1 MPYDLSDKLVIGIS
15 SRALF
20 NLEQENEIYEK
31 QGVDAYAT
39 YQRENEDAP
48 LVPGTAFPLVQALL
62 NLNAL
67 IPDRRLVEVVV
78 ISRNT
83 PDTGLRAFNAIESHH
98 LDISRAAFAGG
109 RESISEYLHAFEV
122 DLFLSKSAGDVQA
135 AIDAGVA
142 AAQLYELP
150 PGFSAPSNQIRIAFD
165 GDAVLFSPD
174 SERYFKQHG
183 LDKFSKRERRMKR
196 KAMGKGPFAKLLI
209 TLSALQKEFTQESC
223 PVRLAIV
230 TARSSPAHARVIHT
244 LREWDVSVNEA
255 FFLGG
260 LPKDKVLNAFGAH
273 MFFDDQESH
282 VKAAASVVPA
292 GKVPYE
298 GGALI
303 PDVRKKTVRIR
314 DQDTK
319 SGTAL
324 PVQED
329 KEDGA

>member
-31 QGVDAYAT
+31 QGVNAYAA
-39 YQRENEDAP
+39 YQRKNEDAP
-48 LVPGTAFPLVQALL
+48 LQPGTAFPLVQALL

-83 PDTGLRAFNAIESHH
+83 PDTGLRAFNAIETHC

-109 RESISEYLHAFEV
+109 RESLAEYLRAFEV
-122 DLFLSKSAGDVQA
+122 DLFLSKSVGDVQA
-135 AIDAGVA
+135 AIDNGVA

-165 GDAVLFSPD
+165 GDAVLFSPE
-174 SERYFKQHG
+174 SERYFKVNG
-183 LDKFSKRERRMKR
+183 LDKFAKRERRLKR
-196 KAMGKGPFAKLLI
+196 KAMDKGPFAKLLI
-209 TLSALQKEFTQESC
+209 TLSALQKQFTPESC

-273 MFFDDQESH
+273 MFFDDQEAH
-282 VKAAASVVPA
+282 VMAAAGVVPT
-292 GKVPYE
+292 GKVPYK

-303 PDVRKKTVRIR
+303 PDTKKR
-314 DQDTK
+314 
-319 SGTAL
+319 TAL
-324 PVQED
+324 KQSQGIGSGAAVALQD
-329 KEDGA
+329 YKEDAP